1 MATKKLERAVT
12 KANSK
17 IVAAEK
23 AAPAVKKISKLNT
36 KNMRSILGDSAEEI
50 QQLLETN
57 DSDSATMLLQ
67 KRLLQSLT
75 DMIPMT
81 EHAIRKSKGTRN
93 VYQFNS
99 LVTSLRE
106 ILIDIQSTKDRGA
119 LGDALVEKIIRPSF
133 LDIGMLLVQEDAR
146 VTADAKDL
154 LDPKAFKEFK
164 RIKAESLQRTAEFIQ
179 KQYLQVKDQSIAFLQ
194 R

>member
-1 MATKKLERAVT
+1 MATKKLS
-12 KANSK
+12 NSL
-17 IVAAEK
+17 VATSK
-23 AAPAVKKISKLNT
+23 VVVPAPKKRISKLNT

-50 QQLLETN
+50 QQLLESN

-75 DMIPMT
+75 DVIPMA
-81 EHAIRKSKGTRN
+81 EHAIRKSKGARG

-106 ILIDIQSTKDRGA
+106 LLIDVQSTRDRGA
-119 LGDALVEKIIRPSF
+119 LGDALVDKIIRPAF
-133 LDIGMLLVQEDAR
+133 LDIGMMLVQEDAR
-146 VTADAKDL
+146 VTADVKDS
-154 LDPKAFKEFK
+154 LDPQTFRELK
-164 RIKAESLQRTAEFIQ
+164 RIKSESLQRVAEMIQ
-179 KQYLQVKDQSIAFLQ
+179 KQYSTVKEQSIAFLQ